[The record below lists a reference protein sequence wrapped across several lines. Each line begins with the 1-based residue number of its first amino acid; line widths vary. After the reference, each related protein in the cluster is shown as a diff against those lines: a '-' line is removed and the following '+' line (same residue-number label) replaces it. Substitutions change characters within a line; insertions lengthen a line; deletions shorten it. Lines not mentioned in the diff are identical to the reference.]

1 MSVIQYRLASTD
13 LFGPCEWSV
22 NVRVGE
28 YPDVYLNSAN
38 LLSESRFLA

>member
-1 MSVIQYRLASTD
+1 
-13 LFGPCEWSV
+13 V

-28 YPDVYLNSAN
+28 YPDVYLNNAN